1 MLDAGRAGAMVVI
14 PARSGMANLGTKLGR
29 QVMVK
34 DRGGAMA
41 ALWSRAYPLLTVT
54 ALFWAGNSIVARAA
68 RDLVPPAALS
78 FWRWAFALAL
88 LFPLA
93 WPHLKR
99 DRDVLRA
106 HWPVMAV
113 LGALGIGAFNTL
125 LYTGLQTT
133 TALNSMLIQS
143 AQPALILMLGGL
155 VMRDRTNARQVAGV
169 LVSLVGVLTVIGRG
183 DPALLLALRLNAGD
197 AIIALAVLLWALYSV
212 LLRRRPP
219 VHPLSFLAATIMV
232 GLVVIAP
239 FYLAEIASGR
249 LIVRAPGSALAI
261 AYVSIFPSFLAY
273 LFFNRGVELIGSAAT
288 AQYMNVMP
296 LMGAGLAMLFLGETL
311 HLFHVAGLGLVVA
324 GIWVAGRPAT
334 E

>member
-1 MLDAGRAGAMVVI
+1 MAEN
-14 PARSGMANLGTKLGR
+14 SGP
-29 QVMVK
+29 V
-34 DRGGAMA
+34 A
-41 ALWSRAYPLLTVT
+41 ALWSRAYLLLTMT
-54 ALFWAGNSIVARAA
+54 ALFWAGNSIVGRAA

-78 FWRWAFALAL
+78 FWRWTFALAL
-88 LFPLA
+88 LLPLA

-99 DRDVLRA
+99 DWPVLRA
-106 HWPVMAV
+106 HWPVMLI

-143 AQPALILMLGGL
+143 AQPALILMVGGL
-155 VMRDRTNARQVAGV
+155 VMRDRTSARQIAGV
-169 LVSLVGVLTVIGRG
+169 LVSLVGVLIVIARG

-197 AIIALAVLLWALYSV
+197 AIIAFAVLLWALYSV
-212 LLRRRPP
+212 LLRKRPP
-219 VHPLSFLAATIMV
+219 VHPLSFLAASIIV
-232 GLVVIAP
+232 GLAVIIPVYAH
-239 FYLAEIASGR
+239 EIGSGR
-249 LIVRAPGSALAI
+249 LIVPVTGSALAI

-311 HLFHVAGLGLVVA
+311 HFFHVAGLVLVVA
-324 GIWVAGRPAT
+324 GIVVAGRSTPAPAAT
-334 E
+334 